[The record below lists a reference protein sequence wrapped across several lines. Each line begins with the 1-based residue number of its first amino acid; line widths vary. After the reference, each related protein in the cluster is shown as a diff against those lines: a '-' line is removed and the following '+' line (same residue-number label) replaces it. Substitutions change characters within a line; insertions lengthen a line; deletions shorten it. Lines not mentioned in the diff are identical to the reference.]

1 MKHPGTLLA
10 CALLAAGMMPAQ
22 AEDRIYRATLVG
34 HEEVPAV
41 ITSAEGSFRARLGAD
56 GSWLEYELDYDG
68 LSNVTMA
75 HIHIGQAGAN
85 GGVSAWLCSNVA
97 TSPPGVQAC
106 PDSPVHISGVIRAS
120 DVVGPVSQGVSP
132 GEFAKLVTA
141 LRSGLAYA
149 NVHTTASPG
158 GAIRSQLDHGGHD

>member
-1 MKHPGTLLA
+1 MKLSGPFLA
-10 CALLAAGMMPAQ
+10 SALVASAVPAQ
-22 AEDRIYRATLVG
+22 AADNIYKATLVG
-34 HEEVPAV
+34 SQEVPV
-41 ITSAEGSFRARLGAD
+41 VMTSAGGSFRARLAPD

-68 LSNVTMA
+68 LSSVTMA

-106 PDSPVHISGVIRAS
+106 PASPAHISGVIRAS
-120 DVVGPVSQGVSP
+120 DVVGPVPQGVSP
-132 GEFAKLVTA
+132 GEFEKLVAA
-141 LRSGLAYA
+141 LRAGLAYA

-158 GAIRSQLDHGGHD
+158 GAIRSQLDHSGHN

>member
-1 MKHPGTLLA
+1 MKHSGILLA
-10 CALLAAGMMPAQ
+10 CALLACAASAH
-22 AEDRIYRATLVG
+22 AEDRIYKATLVG

-41 ITSAEGSFRARLGAD
+41 ITSATGGFRARLGAD

-68 LSNVTMA
+68 LANVSMA

-106 PDSPVHISGVIRAS
+106 PASPAHISGTIRAS
-120 DVVGPVSQGVSP
+120 DVVGPVAQGVSP
-132 GEFAKLVTA
+132 GDFAKLVEA

-149 NVHTTASPG
+149 NVHTATSPG
-158 GAIRSQLDHGGHD
+158 GAIRSQIDHSGHD

>member
-1 MKHPGTLLA
+1 MEHPGTFLACVLLA
-10 CALLAAGMMPAQ
+10 GATSAQ
-22 AEDRIYRATLVG
+22 AEDRIYKATLVG

-41 ITSAEGSFRARLGAD
+41 ITAAGGSFRARLAED

-68 LSNVTMA
+68 LSNVSMA

-97 TSPPGVQAC
+97 SSPPGVQAC
-106 PDSPVHISGVIRAS
+106 PASPAHISGVIRAS

-132 GEFAKLVTA
+132 GDFAKLVAA

-149 NVHTTASPG
+149 NVHTATSPG
-158 GAIRSQLDHGGHD
+158 GEIRSQLDHSGHN